1 MKYIIYLSMT
11 PGLDLDTYTF
21 KLVILGHYS
30 VGKSSIVL
38 NFIKNEFNPNE
49 ESTIGAAFLT
59 KTVFIDGT
67 AVKFEIWDTAG
78 QERYYSLIPMYYRG
92 ANAALVVYD
101 ITSAESFERAKR
113 WIEDLKT
120 EKPDNFMKVL
130 IGNKVD
136 LSEAAVITEEM
147 GKQYAEQEGLLFYQ
161 TSAKTGEGIKDLF
174 LELATILPKDQAK
187 SNQMNDLLK
196 KKQTNFF
203 CC

>member
-1 MKYIIYLSMT
+1 MT

-161 TSAKTGEGIKDLF
+161 TSTKTGEGIKDLF

>member
-1 MKYIIYLSMT
+1 MT

-136 LSEAAVITEEM
+136 LS
-147 GKQYAEQEGLLFYQ
+147 
-161 TSAKTGEGIKDLF
+161 
-174 LELATILPKDQAK
+174 
-187 SNQMNDLLK
+187 
-196 KKQTNFF
+196 
-203 CC
+203 

>member
-1 MKYIIYLSMT
+1 MT

-196 KKQTNFF
+196 KNKL
-203 CC
+203 

>member
-1 MKYIIYLSMT
+1 MT

-101 ITSAESFERAKR
+101 ITSAESFEHAKR

>member
-1 MKYIIYLSMT
+1 MT

-120 EKPDNFMKVL
+120 EKPDNFVKVL

>member
-1 MKYIIYLSMT
+1 MT

-59 KTVFIDGT
+59 KTVFIDGI

-113 WIEDLKT
+113 
-120 EKPDNFMKVL
+120 
-130 IGNKVD
+130 
-136 LSEAAVITEEM
+136 
-147 GKQYAEQEGLLFYQ
+147 
-161 TSAKTGEGIKDLF
+161 
-174 LELATILPKDQAK
+174 
-187 SNQMNDLLK
+187 
-196 KKQTNFF
+196 
-203 CC
+203 

>member
-1 MKYIIYLSMT
+1 MKYTIYLSMT

-101 ITSAESFERAKR
+101 ITSVESFERAKR

>member
-1 MKYIIYLSMT
+1 MT

-161 TSAKTGEGIKDLF
+161 TSAKTGVGIKDLF

>member
-1 MKYIIYLSMT
+1 MT
-11 PGLDLDTYTF
+11 PGLNLDTYTF

-38 NFIKNEFNPNE
+38 NFVKNEFNPNE

-101 ITSAESFERAKR
+101 ITSAESFEKAKQ

-130 IGNKVD
+130 IGNKED
-136 LSEAAVITEEM
+136 LTESAVITEEM
-147 GKQYAEQEGLLFYQ
+147 GRQYAEQEGLLFYR

-187 SNQMNDLLK
+187 SNQTNDLLK

>member
-1 MKYIIYLSMT
+1 MT

-30 VGKSSIVL
+30 VGNSSIVL

>member
-1 MKYIIYLSMT
+1 MT

-101 ITSAESFERAKR
+101 ITSVESFERAKR

>member
-1 MKYIIYLSMT
+1 MKYTIYLSMT

>member
-1 MKYIIYLSMT
+1 MT

-136 LSEAAVITEEM
+136 LSEAVVITEEM

>member
-1 MKYIIYLSMT
+1 
-11 PGLDLDTYTF
+11 
-21 KLVILGHYS
+21 
-30 VGKSSIVL
+30 
-38 NFIKNEFNPNE
+38 
-49 ESTIGAAFLT
+49 
-59 KTVFIDGT
+59 
-67 AVKFEIWDTAG
+67 
-78 QERYYSLIPMYYRG
+78 
-92 ANAALVVYD
+92 
-101 ITSAESFERAKR
+101 
-113 WIEDLKT
+113 
-120 EKPDNFMKVL
+120 MKVL

>member
-1 MKYIIYLSMT
+1 MT

-78 QERYYSLIPMYYRG
+78 QERY
-92 ANAALVVYD
+92 
-101 ITSAESFERAKR
+101 
-113 WIEDLKT
+113 
-120 EKPDNFMKVL
+120 
-130 IGNKVD
+130 
-136 LSEAAVITEEM
+136 
-147 GKQYAEQEGLLFYQ
+147 
-161 TSAKTGEGIKDLF
+161 
-174 LELATILPKDQAK
+174 
-187 SNQMNDLLK
+187 
-196 KKQTNFF
+196 
-203 CC
+203 

>member
-1 MKYIIYLSMT
+1 MT

-120 EKPDNFMKVL
+120 EKPDNFIKVL

-147 GKQYAEQEGLLFYQ
+147 GKQYAEQEGLLFYR

>member
-1 MKYIIYLSMT
+1 MT

-136 LSEAAVITEEM
+136 LSEVAVITEEM

>member
-1 MKYIIYLSMT
+1 MT

>member
-1 MKYIIYLSMT
+1 MT

-59 KTVFIDGT
+59 KTVFIDGI